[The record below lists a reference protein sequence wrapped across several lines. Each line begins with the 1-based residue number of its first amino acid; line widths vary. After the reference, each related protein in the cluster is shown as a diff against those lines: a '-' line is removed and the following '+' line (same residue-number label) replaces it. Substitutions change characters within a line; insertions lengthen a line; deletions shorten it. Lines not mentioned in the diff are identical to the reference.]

1 MFEILHQIHNT
12 VDGTCLIMV
21 ISLSVSLSL
30 SLSLCCSREVELH
43 WYVVMECGRDIL
55 QQMNTLF
62 CE

>member
-30 SLSLCCSREVELH
+30 SLSLSVVVERLSYIGMLL
-43 WYVVMECGRDIL
+43 WNVAETYY
-55 QQMNTLF
+55 NK
-62 CE
+62 